1 MFLHSFVAWS
11 DVTIGVQDDRIF
23 IVNRRSEVRLGKQ
36 QGFFGSYRDVISDI
50 DTHFPL
56 LPNSKN

>member
-1 MFLHSFVAWS
+1 M
-11 DVTIGVQDDRIF
+11 TIGVEDDRIF

-36 QGFFGSYRDVISDI
+36 QGFIGSYRDVIDDI